1 MPLDWRLISGETLKS
16 IDLDSLLQGVERHD
30 CNTYRDEV
38 SRLEREEGRWSP
50 EQLESLRFVGAVL
63 TMMLRADQAAE
74 PFGPMFVMGEQ
85 RSAIPADFPK
95 GELLGL
101 QAWARSLQ
109 DPELR
114 ARVLDVLWIQARSF
128 PAAQGAGST

>member
-16 IDLDSLLQGVERHD
+16 IDFDSLLQGIERHD
-30 CNTYRDEV
+30 CNSYRDEV
-38 SRLEREEGRWSP
+38 SRLEREEGRWNP

-63 TMMLRADQAAE
+63 MMMLRADQPAE

-101 QAWARSLQ
+101 QAW
-109 DPELR
+109 
-114 ARVLDVLWIQARSF
+114 
-128 PAAQGAGST
+128 